1 MEELKSVK
9 TINGWGA
16 DADKSL
22 RPAHKMWE
30 IPLDG
35 TGAHWE
41 SPDQQPGF
49 KDFVSVERP
58 RVTLVFGNTVP
69 PKGLS
74 GLVRRIAFKKSEGT
88 FSHWMLLIF
97 ADRIGIVEGYLDDF
111 RHGVVPHPLR
121 ERGWN
126 MDKKFKT
133 RRYYKVMALSGLVT
147 VGLIATLVNLAA
159 PRSSH
164 R

>member
-1 MEELKSVK
+1 MEQIRDTS
-9 TINGWGA
+9 TIKGWGA
-16 DADKSL
+16 DSDKTN
-22 RPAHKMWE
+22 RPAHTMWE
-30 IPLDG
+30 IPIEG

-41 SPDQQPGF
+41 APEQQPGF
-49 KDFVSVERP
+49 KDFVSIERP
-58 RVTLVFGNTVP
+58 GVTKVFGNTVH

-74 GLVRRIAFKKSEGT
+74 GLVRKQAFKKSEGT
-88 FSHWMLLIF
+88 FSHWMMLIF

-111 RHGVVPHPLR
+111 KQGKLPHPLR

-133 RRYYKVMALSGLVT
+133 RRYYKVLTMSGLLT
-147 VGLIATLVNLAA
+147 VGLIATLLKLTTSN
-159 PRSSH
+159 R